1 MAAAVGLKTNRETKA
16 AMTIRQASTIGLFTA
31 TAVIGLS
38 LIGCGPKPADQAENA
53 APLAETVPGVDA
65 NVSAAIETAGN
76 ASAGTEAANVAAA
89 TDTGPPPANIGD
101 VRDAA
106 GDEGSLE
113 AKAKVSNAAKAG
125 RLDPPPKPAR

>member
-1 MAAAVGLKTNRETKA
+1 MTKS
-16 AMTIRQASTIGLFTA
+16 QPSSFGLFTA
-31 TAVIGLS
+31 TALIGLG
-38 LIGCGPKPADQAENA
+38 LIGCSPKPADQPNA
-53 APLAETVPGVDA
+53 ATPLAETVPGVDA
-65 NVSAAIETAGN
+65 NVAAAIDTANN

-89 TDTGPPPANIGD
+89 NDPGPPPANIGD

-106 GDEGSLE
+106 GDEAPLD